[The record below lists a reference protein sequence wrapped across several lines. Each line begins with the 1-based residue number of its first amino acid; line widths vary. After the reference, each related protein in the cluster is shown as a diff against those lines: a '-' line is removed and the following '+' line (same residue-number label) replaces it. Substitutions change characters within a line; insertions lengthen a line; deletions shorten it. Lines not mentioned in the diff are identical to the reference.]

1 MPQLLMATIIVLAV
15 AAFYFTASG
24 AIAAATAWVSRVPLL
39 DTPDLSG
46 SDYEEVSFPSRIDN
60 VNLKGWFIPGGD
72 KGSIIVVHGGK
83 QNRADANIHLT
94 ELCCDLARRGYDVLT
109 FDRRGCGE
117 SDVSKTNARAS
128 FDRDVGGAYD
138 YLRHRNGP
146 HEKIFLLGTS
156 IGAAS
161 VILFGT
167 EEPGVS
173 AIVADSCFTSVRAQG
188 EHLLSS
194 ISRVL
199 APFAWGASWIGER
212 VYGVPRDAAIDSVE
226 LVKCPIFFIHGE
238 DDQGVPVGDSVK
250 LFKASKNLLNELWL
264 VPGAG
269 HCMEYSLDPDG
280 YIDTVV
286 AFIESVCP
294 PQSIAS
300 RERVAIPVMAVRR

>member
-1 MPQLLMATIIVLAV
+1 MITAIVVLSL
-15 AAFYFTASG
+15 AAFYITVSA

-39 DTPDLSG
+39 DTPDLSE
-46 SDYEEVSFPSRIDN
+46 SDYEDVSFPSRVDK
-60 VNLKGWFIPGGD
+60 VNLKGWYIPGGS

-83 QNRADANIHLT
+83 QNRADASIHLT

-117 SDVSKTNARAS
+117 SDASKTSARAR

-138 YLRHRNGP
+138 YLRRRNGP
-146 HEKIFLLGTS
+146 QQKIFLLGTS

-173 AIVADSCFTSVRAQG
+173 AIVSDSCFTSVRAVG

-194 ISRVL
+194 VSRVL
-199 APFAWGASWIGER
+199 SPFAWGASWIGER
-212 VYGVPRDAAIDSVE
+212 VYGVPREAAIDSVK
-226 LVKCPIFFIHGE
+226 LVRCPIFFIHGE
-238 DDQGVPVGDSVK
+238 NDEGVPVGDSIR
-250 LFKASKNLLNELWL
+250 LFEASKNPFNELWL

-269 HCMEYSLDPDG
+269 HCQEYSLDPNG

-286 AFIESVCP
+286 AFFESVCP
-294 PQSIAS
+294 QESIAS
-300 RERVAIPVMAVRR
+300 RERAAVPVMAVRR